1 MLGCLV
7 RSYVGFI
14 QDGKPPCMHTAVK
27 AMVKYENQNLVQ
39 TAQEVYKKEMQSL
52 MPGNNLP
59 TSESM
64 AKFHLQSTDKAVEYM
79 KGAILYD
86 DVELF
91 MDTAMVCMRIG
102 NFKL

>member
-1 MLGCLV
+1 
-7 RSYVGFI
+7 
-14 QDGKPPCMHTAVK
+14 MHTAVK

-52 MPGNNLP
+52 MPGINLP
-59 TSESM
+59 TAESM
-64 AKFHLQSTDKAVEYM
+64 AKFHLQSTDKAVDYM

-91 MDTAMVCMRIG
+91 MDTAMVCTRIR